1 MRKLSFIIASLS
13 LMFSVS
19 LNAQQT
25 NVGSTPLS
33 PNGDPEV
40 NDIEYII
47 HNKVALAPGEIRGLG
62 ARIIEYT
69 DNNGNQVVGKPLPN
83 EIVREVNCDCG
94 YLVRYTGKN
103 SDYSNSLGYNEDQNN
118 WHSMADGKYT
128 IEFLNRET
136 ESVLYII
143 IGKLSKGK
151 LKVKREFNSA
161 LTNNETPFKVKKKTP
176 LYFNINFN
184 DEKK

>member
-13 LMFSVS
+13 LIFSVS

-25 NVGSTPLS
+25 NVGSTPSS
-33 PNGDPEV
+33 PNGDSEV
-40 NDIEYII
+40 NDIEFII
-47 HNKVALAPGEIRGLG
+47 HNKVALTPGPDGGLG

-94 YLVRYTGKN
+94 YDVQFTGKK
-103 SDYSNSLGYNEDQNN
+103 SFSSSSIGYSEDGGF
-118 WHSMADGKYT
+118 WRSVSDGKYK
-128 IEFLNRET
+128 IEIVNRDTHEI
-136 ESVLYII
+136 LYTLIA
-143 IGKLSKGK
+143 KLHKGK

-161 LTNNETPFKVKKKTP
+161 NINNEIPFKVKKKTP

>member
-25 NVGSTPLS
+25 NVGLTVLS
-33 PNGDPEV
+33 PNVDSEV

-47 HNKVALAPGEIRGLG
+47 HKKVALTPGSDGGLG

-94 YLVRYTGKN
+94 YLVTYTGKN
-103 SDYSNSLGYNEDQNN
+103 SNYSNSLGYNEDQNN

-136 ESVLYII
+136 EYVLYTII
-143 IGKLSKGK
+143 VKLSKGK

-161 LTNNETPFKVKKKTP
+161 LTNNETPIKVKKSTP

-184 DEKK
+184 D